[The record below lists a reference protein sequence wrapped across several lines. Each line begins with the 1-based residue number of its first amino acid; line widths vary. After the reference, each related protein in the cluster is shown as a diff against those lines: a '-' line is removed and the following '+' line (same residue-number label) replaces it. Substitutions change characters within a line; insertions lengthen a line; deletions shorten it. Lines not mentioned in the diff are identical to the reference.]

1 MANTKVTSRVL
12 ADDAVGL
19 AQLNIS
25 NDPSNG
31 QALTYVASSNDL
43 QWATISG
50 GVDGISTSADATA
63 ITINSSEQVGIGTTS
78 PTKGN
83 LVVSGAAYDSQLLI
97 ERTDTSSRWGLGGT
111 TSGAFQ
117 IWDDNQSDAS
127 RFVINSSGHVG
138 IGTTSP
144 SQKLSVTSTDNTSS
158 TNIAR
163 FAANNDTLA
172 IGIGYETIR
181 QTESAGVIK
190 FETGG
195 SERMKINSS
204 GNVSIGT
211 ISPAAKFHVKGASGA
226 VTGVIYAQQDTTGLS
241 KPAIA
246 LSKYDNDNS
255 TSQVYIM
262 FGINQY
268 NAGCGQINA
277 NGASQAAFGSFSDRR
292 LKENISDLP
301 SQLDNIVA
309 LEPKEFDYIES
320 EGGGHQIGF
329 VAQDVEEIY
338 PDLVGE
344 REDGMKTLTGIG
356 KMEAR
361 LISAIKELKTELDAA
376 KARIETLES
385 N

>member
-1 MANTKVTSRVL
+1 MALTKVTDSIIDFDTL
-12 ADDAVGL
+12 TIAGTQAADT
-19 AQLNIS
+19 
-25 NDPSNG
+25 
-31 QALTYVASSNDL
+31 TYLKL
-43 QWATISG
+43 QNTP
-50 GVDGISTSADATA
+50 ATA
-63 ITINSSEQVGIGTTS
+63 ATHKVAMEFWGNEGTANNQTFNMGRIYGEFDGSSYSTTRLTLGSASGNGTFNDEVSLKNGNVGI
-78 PTKGN
+78 N
-83 LVVSGAAYDSQLLI
+83 
-97 ERTDTSSRWGLGGT
+97 DTAPGE
-111 TSGAFQ
+111 
-117 IWDDNQSDAS
+117 
-127 RFVINSSGHVG
+127 
-138 IGTTSP
+138 
-144 SQKLSVTSTDNTSS
+144 KLSVTSADNTSS

-163 FAANNDTLA
+163 FAANNDSLA
-172 IGIGYETIR
+172 IGLGYETIR

-211 ISPAAKFHVKGASGA
+211 ISPAAKFHVKGSSGA
-226 VTGVIYAQQDTTGLS
+226 VTGVIYAQQDATGVS
-241 KPAIA
+241 KPGIA

-268 NAGCGQINA
+268 NSGCGQINA

-292 LKENISDLP
+292 LKENITDLP
-301 SQLDNIVA
+301 SQLDNIIA
-309 LEPKEFDYIES
+309 LQPKEFDYIES

-329 VAQDVEEIY
+329 IAQEVEEIY

-344 REDGMKTLTGIG
+344 RDSDNMKTLSGMG

-376 KARIETLES
+376 KARIETLE
-385 N
+385 NA

>member
-19 AQLNIS
+19 AQLNIT
-25 NDPSNG
+25 NDPSDG
-31 QALTYVASSNDL
+31 QALTAADDGTNNYNL
-43 QWATISG
+43 TWATVSG
-50 GVDGISTSADATA
+50 SVAGISSSADATA
-63 ITINSSEQVGIGTTS
+63 ITINSSEQVGIGTS
-78 PTKGN
+78 SIN
-83 LVVSGAAYDSQLLI
+83 ARLVVSDSG
-97 ERTDTSSRWGLGGT
+97 DSPV
-111 TSGAFQ
+111 
-117 IWDDNQSDAS
+117 
-127 RFVINSSGHVG
+127 RFISSG
-138 IGTTSP
+138 
-144 SQKLSVTSTDNTSS
+144 QA
-158 TNIAR
+158 TNYLEL
-163 FAANNDTLA
+163 AN
-172 IGIGYETIR
+172 
-181 QTESAGVIK
+181 
-190 FETGG
+190 TGG
-195 SERMKINSS
+195 SAMVFSNNNDLVFGTSNSPTERMRIDGS
-204 GNVSIGT
+204 GNVGINKT
-211 ISPAAKFHVKGASGA
+211 APAAPLHVKGASGA
-226 VTGVIYAQQDTTGLS
+226 VTGVIYAQQDTTGVG
-241 KPAIA
+241 KPGIA